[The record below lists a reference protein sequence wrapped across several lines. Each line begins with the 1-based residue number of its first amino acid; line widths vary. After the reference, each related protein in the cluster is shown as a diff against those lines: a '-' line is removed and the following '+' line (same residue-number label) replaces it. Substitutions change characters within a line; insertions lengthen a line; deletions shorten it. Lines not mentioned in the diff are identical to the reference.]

1 MFSQQFA
8 ANTEILT
15 RKQVPD
21 TLQTYFSMLYEFGIA
36 FYRVVLQLQV
46 VKLIAT
52 VPKGSVS
59 RIILK
64 NDVFI
69 LCVCLTFNNE
79 EQHTPYQA

>member
-46 VKLIAT
+46 VKLFAT
-52 VPKGSVS
+52 VCKGSVS

-69 LCVCLTFNNE
+69 CNLQQRGTIACWATG
-79 EQHTPYQA
+79 